1 MASVLLVERVTV
13 LRILRRLGQAAP
25 AAGDRRGHRAV
36 AALGSSVVGA
46 RGPVPCL
53 AATDVPHLEKN
64 PRPNVHEGTPS
75 LHTSVEAHAGHVTA
89 RHAFTPQVSRRKL
102 KKVPVT

>member
-1 MASVLLVERVTV
+1 MASVLLVEGVAV
-13 LRILRRLGQAAP
+13 LRVRRRLGQAAP

-53 AATDVPHLEKN
+53 AATDVLHLEKK
-64 PRPNVHEGTPS
+64 PRPIVHEGTPS
-75 LHTSVEAHAGHVTA
+75 LPTSVKADVGHVTA
-89 RHAFTPQVSRRKL
+89 RHAFTP
-102 KKVPVT
+102 

>member
-1 MASVLLVERVTV
+1 MASVLLVEGVAV
-13 LRILRRLGQAAP
+13 LRVRRRLAQAAP
-25 AAGDRRGHRAV
+25 ATGDCRGHRAV
-36 AALGSSVVGA
+36 AALGASVVGA

-75 LHTSVEAHAGHVTA
+75 RLTSGERTCRSRDRPARLHALG
-89 RHAFTPQVSRRKL
+89 Q
-102 KKVPVT
+102 